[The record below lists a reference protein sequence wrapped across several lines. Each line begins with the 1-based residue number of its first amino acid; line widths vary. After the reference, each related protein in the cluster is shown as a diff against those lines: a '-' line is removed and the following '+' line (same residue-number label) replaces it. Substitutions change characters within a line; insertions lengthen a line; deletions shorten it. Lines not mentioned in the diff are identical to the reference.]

1 MVKTYSVAVLL
12 VAAAALCM
20 AALMNVAEARKEKDT
35 SLYVEGKVYCD
46 TCRVQFV
53 TPISEYIAGATVT
66 LLCRNRMT
74 ELVTVKIDAVTDK
87 SGNYTIKVDNDHA
100 DSICEVHLTHS
111 PREDCN
117 EVTAELNAAR
127 ILLTNN
133 VGIVDPV
140 RYANALGF
148 MKKEA
153 LKNCGEVLKG
163 MGNLPWV

>member
-1 MVKTYSVAVLL
+1 MAKTYSAVVL

-20 AALMNVAEARKEKDT
+20 AALINVAEAGNEKDT

-46 TCRVQFV
+46 TCRVQFE
-53 TPISEYIAGATVT
+53 TPISENIAGATVT

-74 ELVTVKIDAVTDK
+74 ELVSVEIEAVTDE
-87 SGNYTIKVDNDHA
+87 SGRYTIKVDNDHA
-100 DSICEVHLTHS
+100 DSICEVHLTNS
-111 PREDCN
+111 PREDCS

-127 ILLTNN
+127 ILLTND
-133 VGIVDPV
+133 VGVVGPV

-148 MKKEA
+148 MRKEA
-153 LKNCGEVLKG
+153 LKNCAKVLKD

>member
-1 MVKTYSVAVLL
+1 MAKTYSTVVL

-20 AALMNVAEARKEKDT
+20 AALINVAEAINEDT

-46 TCRVQFV
+46 TCRVQFQ
-53 TPISEYIAGATVT
+53 TPISEYIANATVT

-74 ELVTVKIDAVTDK
+74 ELVSVEIEAVTDE
-87 SGNYTIKVDNDHA
+87 SGKYTIKVDNDHA
-100 DSICEVHLTHS
+100 DSICEVHLTNS
-111 PREDCN
+111 PREDCS

-127 ILLTNN
+127 ILLTND
-133 VGIVDPV
+133 VGVVGPV

-148 MKKEA
+148 MRKEA
-153 LKNCGEVLKG
+153 LKNCAQVLKD

>member
-1 MVKTYSVAVLL
+1 MAKTYSVAVLI
-12 VAAAALCM
+12 AATALCM
-20 AALMNVAEARKEKDT
+20 AALINVAEAGKEIDT

-46 TCRVQFV
+46 TCRVQFE

-74 ELVTVKIDAVTDK
+74 ELVSVEIEAVTDA
-87 SGNYTIKVDNDHA
+87 SGKYTIKVDNDHA
-100 DSICEVHLTHS
+100 DSICEVHLTNS
-111 PREDCN
+111 PREDCS

-127 ILLTNN
+127 ILLTND
-133 VGIVDPV
+133 VGVVGPV

-148 MKKEA
+148 MRKEA
-153 LKNCGEVLKG
+153 LKNCAAVLKD

>member
-1 MVKTYSVAVLL
+1 MAKTCSVAVL

-20 AALMNVAEARKEKDT
+20 AALINVAEARREKDT

-46 TCRVQFV
+46 TCRVQFE
-53 TPISEYIAGATVT
+53 TPVSEFIVGATVT

-74 ELVTVKIDAVTDK
+74 EVVSVEIDAVTDQ
-87 SGNYTIKVDNDHA
+87 SGKYTIKVDGDHA
-100 DSICEVHLTHS
+100 DSICEVHLTNS
-111 PREDCN
+111 PREDCK

-127 ILLTNN
+127 IVLTSD
-133 VGIVDPV
+133 VGVVEPV

-148 MKKEA
+148 MRKEA

-163 MGNLPWV
+163 MGFLPIN

>member
-1 MVKTYSVAVLL
+1 MAKTYSTVVL

-20 AALMNVAEARKEKDT
+20 AALINVAEAINEDT

-46 TCRVQFV
+46 TCRVQFQ
-53 TPISEYIAGATVT
+53 TPISEYIANATVT

-74 ELVTVKIDAVTDK
+74 ELVSVEIEAVTDE
-87 SGNYTIKVDNDHA
+87 SGKYTIKVDNDHA
-100 DSICEVHLTHS
+100 DSICEVHLTNS
-111 PREDCN
+111 PREDCS

-127 ILLTNN
+127 ILLTND
-133 VGIVDPV
+133 VGVVGPV

-148 MKKEA
+148 MRKEA

-163 MGNLPWV
+163 IGFLPWV